1 MDCLLLGVSAEGH
14 YLYFDLD
21 FLSRCYQLIQCLLGV
36 LHVAAVL
43 PVDQQPGEGYKA
55 TRLVNLNTLPQHGEE
70 ITHSDKVKTFR
81 LMFDHGCFWP
91 KNIYY
96 ILIWS
101 HSRVKTQVGLS
112 LKSIEKMKEKQPRS
126 LACWLHFI
134 LTLLTTF
141 TPTRPSAAEYL
152 TDVPAPNDD
161 TLNVREKDKPTAETY
176 FCFSSASIGAF
187 EDMWANETCS
197 KPMVKI

>member
-1 MDCLLLGVSAEGH
+1 MCVNLTFSVICIHSETEATQCFSLKCINSMDCLLLGVSAEGH

-112 LKSIEKMKEKQPRS
+112 LKSI
-126 LACWLHFI
+126 
-134 LTLLTTF
+134 
-141 TPTRPSAAEYL
+141 
-152 TDVPAPNDD
+152 
-161 TLNVREKDKPTAETY
+161 
-176 FCFSSASIGAF
+176 
-187 EDMWANETCS
+187 
-197 KPMVKI
+197 